1 MDISIVIVN
10 WNTCDLLRDCLRSV
24 FDGLRG
30 LKAEVLVV
38 DNASGDASVGMVQAE
53 FPQVTLIESEQNLGF
68 AGGNNLAL
76 RHAVGRYVM
85 LLNTDTLV
93 HGTVLPKSVEWM
105 DNNPEIAVMGPRVL
119 NTDGTVQPSCSAFPS
134 LKHLT
139 LQALGLTRIG
149 KLDNYRMTGWDRSTE
164 RQVDVISGAAMVVRR
179 EAMEQIGLLD
189 EAFFF
194 YGEETDWCLR
204 FAQAGWGVTYVPLPA
219 VTHFGG
225 GAVAKLNHRRDV
237 MMTEGVT
244 RLHRKHGGILAGM
257 ACFAVLTFHNTSRAV
272 FWTALGL
279 VRPRRAGNRAL
290 HFLSVVRD
298 LPRAWPRLRPA
309 STNRAAH

>member
-10 WNTCDLLRDCLRSV
+10 WNTCNLLRDCLRSV
-24 FDGLRG
+24 FDGLLG
-30 LKAEVLVV
+30 LRAEVLVV

-53 FPQVTLIESEQNLGF
+53 FPQVTLIESARNLGF

-76 RHAVGRYVM
+76 RRACGRYIL
-85 LLNTDTLV
+85 LLNTDTLI
-93 HGTVLPKSVEWM
+93 HGAVLSKAVEWM
-105 DNNPEIAVMGPRVL
+105 DTHPKIGVMGPRVL
-119 NTDGTVQPSCSAFPS
+119 NTDGTIQPSCSAFPS
-134 LKHLT
+134 LRFLVM
-139 LQALGLTRIG
+139 QALGLTRIER
-149 KLDNYRMTGWDRSTE
+149 LDSYRMTGWDRSTE
-164 RQVDVISGAAMVVRR
+164 RHVDVISGAAMVVRR
-179 EAMEQIGLLD
+179 SAMEQVGLLD

-204 FAQAGWGVTYVPLPA
+204 FAQAGWGLTYVPIPA

-225 GAVAKLNHRRDV
+225 GSVAKLDHRRDV

-244 RLHRKHGGILAGM
+244 RLHRKHGGTLAGL
-257 ACFAVLTFHNTSRAV
+257 ACFAVLTFHNASRAV

-279 VRPRRAGNRAL
+279 VHPNRAGARAL

-298 LPRAWPRLRPA
+298 LPQAWPRFR
-309 STNRAAH
+309 TNVTKGAAQ